1 MKELL
6 EEILEAL
13 AGLLQS
19 GFATAPPLASEHF
32 DELARR
38 CEDTGL
44 HTGAALFTRLGELLQ
59 SGRHQLSP
67 EPLPLAEAVSRA
79 ARYVTLC
86 RERLALD
93 AAEEDWNNET
103 EQNETEEEE

>member
-44 HTGAALFTRLGELLQ
+44 HTGAALLREV
-59 SGRHQLSP
+59 SAQLSRRRHAA
-67 EPLPLAEAVSRA
+67 EKQDQPLADAVCRA
-79 ARYVTLC
+79 ARYTALC
-86 RERLALD
+86 IGRAD
-93 AAEEDWNNET
+93 ET
-103 EQNETEEEE
+103 EITARWETLRARQEETK

>member
-1 MKELL
+1 M
-6 EEILEAL
+6 EAL
-13 AGLLQS
+13 ARQ
-19 GFATAPPLASEHF
+19 
-32 DELARR
+32 